1 MVKGRLGE
9 GIKMILEEEIRNAEQ
24 GSIGAM
30 CRIGDYYYQKIRNE
44 GYENEYE
51 NMALKYYKMA
61 AEREELYG
69 MYRFIEIGNISAK
82 VELSFAYQIGIQT
95 ATKWCE
101 EVYSIAEKTLNF
113 IEKYGSENEEMINRG
128 MVLYQFYMASYY
140 LAICYY
146 FIKSEREAGRL
157 LSRIDKQDIGV
168 QAKLLLALSIFIG
181 ENDFSRHQEVYDLL
195 LELENN
201 IEFAETEKM
210 EIEETVYASAALLLS
225 HYCRGNFLNLTPDLD
240 RAVEVLNFVKSH
252 LKREDEKKNIENE
265 LRRYHKKLFG
275 GYKYVND

>member
-95 ATKWCE
+95 ATKRCE

-168 QAKLLLALSIFIG
+168 QAKLLLA
-181 ENDFSRHQEVYDLL
+181 
-195 LELENN
+195 LENN

>member
-1 MVKGRLGE
+1 MNRLPMLQP
-9 GIKMILEEEIRNAEQ
+9 IFR
-24 GSIGAM
+24 
-30 CRIGDYYYQKIRNE
+30 
-44 GYENEYE
+44 
-51 NMALKYYKMA
+51 
-61 AEREELYG
+61 
-69 MYRFIEIGNISAK
+69 
-82 VELSFAYQIGIQT
+82 V
-95 ATKWCE
+95 
-101 EVYSIAEKTLNF
+101 
-113 IEKYGSENEEMINRG
+113 
-128 MVLYQFYMASYY
+128 
-140 LAICYY
+140 
-146 FIKSEREAGRL
+146 
-157 LSRIDKQDIGV
+157 
-168 QAKLLLALSIFIG
+168 LALSIFIG